1 MRSVLERVLVREKTN
16 LNTKNAKMVENM
28 MVDKS
33 QSEVIENLGR
43 CFASSAN
50 FGFKKVHFSL
60 QSGQFFIQI
69 TDGCWQKE
77 ESAKQGDIYQ
87 IKN

>member
-1 MRSVLERVLVREKTN
+1 MKTYLLALVKNAFSFRKSTGQRKNKFEY
-16 LNTKNAKMVENM
+16 KNAKMVENM

-50 FGFKKVHFSL
+50 FGFKKVHFPF
-60 QSGQFFIQI
+60 QSGQFFIQNR
-69 TDGCWQKE
+69 Q
-77 ESAKQGDIYQ
+77 S
-87 IKN
+87 

>member
-1 MRSVLERVLVREKTN
+1 MRLVLDSTGQRENKFEY
-16 LNTKNAKMVENM
+16 KKAKMVENM

-60 QSGQFFIQI
+60 QSGQFFIQNR
-69 TDGCWQKE
+69 Q
-77 ESAKQGDIYQ
+77 S
-87 IKN
+87 